1 VGSKSEKRSSFCA
14 YKMPCVPF
22 TGDRDL
28 FNERMAVGKI
38 AWSGGDNSMVGSMLL
53 SAATVKAA
61 LADDFP
67 IYSCIRS
74 WAMVYDIC
82 SVG

>member
-1 VGSKSEKRSSFCA
+1 
-14 YKMPCVPF
+14 
-22 TGDRDL
+22 
-28 FNERMAVGKI
+28 
-38 AWSGGDNSMVGSMLL
+38 MVGSMLL